1 MDRNAFHVLKIK
13 YTTRF
18 IQLASNVQ
26 QTKLQT
32 RKKMSVCVRSKLH
45 TGMTIFVSNATSPNT
60 LTQKQKFVLVVLL
73 MKYMMLARKNVL
85 TVPTINLFLMGP
97 SVFLVL
103 KTISIENSIN
113 YVRLVE
119 MDKLLTQHN
128 QNANAHQRLHFG
140 MVLVALP
147 ATIQCTLTQQ
157 KDNV

>member
-1 MDRNAFHVLKIK
+1 
-13 YTTRF
+13 
-18 IQLASNVQ
+18 
-26 QTKLQT
+26 
-32 RKKMSVCVRSKLH
+32 
-45 TGMTIFVSNATSPNT
+45 
-60 LTQKQKFVLVVLL
+60 